1 MRRIVLAFALT
12 VGLAIGTVVPASAL
26 DTSVTLNCSDGTS
39 VKLVVDANTLTGLT
53 QAVQAMID
61 YPAGLSCT
69 LIQNPLGVTFGQIAS
84 ASTGSNPFIVGGGRW
99 QATVLCSDLQLTPP
113 PPPPALVGGSTVARV
128 PGSWSYDPNAY
139 PSSQQT
145 EATTMIWVNIAV
157 NVHQMDGGTGPFFG
171 TLNETIPTQQS
182 TACGGTVTERHFT
195 STPTCLQTSL
205 GPPLSAAVTSLV
217 TQISGDPFPHATA
230 LGQSINF
237 SFIDNGNPG
246 DGNPPDTLQ
255 GPPEP
260 ANSACSL
267 PPATP
272 PDGTLVN
279 GNISIRNPSS

>member
-1 MRRIVLAFALT
+1 M
-12 VGLAIGTVVPASAL
+12 
-26 DTSVTLNCSDGTS
+26 NCSDGTS

-157 NVHQMDGGTGPFFG
+157 NVHQMDGGTGPNGPAWDARTLTTRIRDSYPRTAFAVAWYSSYENG
-171 TLNETIPTQQS
+171 TPYVFALPDVSFTKELLQDPLI
-182 TACGGTVTERHFT
+182 VTHR
-195 STPTCLQTSL
+195 
-205 GPPLSAAVTSLV
+205 
-217 TQISGDPFPHATA
+217 
-230 LGQSINF
+230 
-237 SFIDNGNPG
+237 
-246 DGNPPDTLQ
+246 
-255 GPPEP
+255 
-260 ANSACSL
+260 
-267 PPATP
+267 
-272 PDGTLVN
+272 
-279 GNISIRNPSS
+279 